1 MKNALL
7 LVVGVLCLLPTI
19 AFAQDAVVEE
29 ISGKVEVRPMGGT
42 WTAATVGM
50 SLSGG
55 DTVSTGFGASAS
67 IAVGNSTVT
76 LTPLTRLT
84 LEELLQREDTQQ
96 TRLFLQVGKVR
107 ADVKTAEGL
116 NHDFQLRSASTTASV
131 RGTSFEFDGISVRG
145 FTGEVQVSNLAGHGR
160 RVIRGETVSAEGVAP
175 PVPAEREKER
185 RTTVQAPAALV
196 VVDESEPAEE
206 IVALRPRIEV
216 SEVVE
221 VLGETLD
228 LDGTASNNGELDIR
242 VNWPE

>member
-1 MKNALL
+1 
-7 LVVGVLCLLPTI
+7 
-19 AFAQDAVVEE
+19 
-29 ISGKVEVRPMGGT
+29 MGGA

-50 SLSGG
+50 RLSSG
-55 DTVSTGFGASAS
+55 DTVSTGFGSSAS
-67 IAVGNSTVT
+67 LAVGNSTVS

-145 FTGEVQVSNLAGHGR
+145 YAGEVQVSNLAGHGR
-160 RVIRGETVSAEGVAP
+160 RVIRGETVSAQGLAP

-185 RTTVQAPAALV
+185 RTKVQAPAAIV
-196 VVDESEPAEE
+196 VIDESEPAEE
-206 IVALRPRIEV
+206 IAAVRPRIEV
-216 SEVVE
+216 ADVVE

-228 LDGTASNNGELDIR
+228 LGGAESDRGDLDIQ
-242 VNWPE
+242 VSWPE